1 MKKIVLWF
9 LGILYMMVIILSTV
23 CLFTMNEYGVCKMG
37 NYSLFLT
44 DNLTGYDND
53 SLLLVNSDINNVKV
67 NNEIIFYNTYKL
79 RTKDISKV
87 ISIKNIN
94 KKEKTFKLSNDKYL
108 SSGDLIGR
116 VKDVIELS
124 FLNILFALFTSKIG
138 YLVLVIFPILFLV
151 IKIAYELI
159 TDMKK

>member
-1 MKKIVLWF
+1 
-9 LGILYMMVIILSTV
+9 
-23 CLFTMNEYGVCKMG
+23 MNEYGVCKMG

>member
-1 MKKIVLWF
+1 
-9 LGILYMMVIILSTV
+9 MMVIILSTV